1 MEVEE
6 KISSETIIIPR
17 IEGNEILLLSSS
29 SSEGG
34 TLMIIELI
42 ILIAEKKNY
51 RGWKEGE

>member
-29 SSEGG
+29 SSSKGG

-42 ILIAEKKNY
+42 ILIGEKKNY
-51 RGWKEGE
+51 RGWKE

>member
-42 ILIAEKKNY
+42 ILIGEKKNY
-51 RGWKEGE
+51 REWKE